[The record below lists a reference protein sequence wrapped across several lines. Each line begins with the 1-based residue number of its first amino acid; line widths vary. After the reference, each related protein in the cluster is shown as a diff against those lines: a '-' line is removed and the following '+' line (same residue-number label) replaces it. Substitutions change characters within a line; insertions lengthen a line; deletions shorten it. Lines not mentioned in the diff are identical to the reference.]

1 MKFVDRILFIVLVL
15 ILLFS
20 IVSYAEEQTT
30 SALIALYNDSVY
42 VPSQEEMDEL
52 AKQIKEYNDMIN
64 RNDIIHDFNDAVDD
78 SEEYMKILKSEIKRQ
93 LDEVL
98 SDAVQA
104 SNNIEMN
111 IYGDIGDLIRYDA
124 EYKTSTRQAEYLI
137 TQMNKFTVTE
147 KLDTLDKDIEVR
159 KEEIETMQEELTMPD
174 IQVVEGEFLLG
185 EVYNCKSPADQD
197 YKVNSGWG
205 SRISPITGTSVEYH
219 NGIDLYAPEGT
230 DVYSI
235 FNGRVLEAGD
245 NWALGRYVRIQHGA
259 GVVSVYG
266 HLSNSVVKT
275 GDYVT
280 QYQKI
285 GESGNTGNRTTGAHL
300 HFGLFINGQS
310 VDPGVLLKNAKRVQ
324 K

>member
-1 MKFVDRILFIVLVL
+1 MLFKKC
-15 ILLFS
+15 
-20 IVSYAEEQTT
+20 IVSVVVASICFTMISYGEEQTT
-30 SALIALYNDSVY
+30 SALIALYNDSIY

-52 AKQIKEYNDMIN
+52 ARQITEYNVMVN
-64 RNDIIHDFNDAVDD
+64 RNEVIHNFNDAVDD
-78 SEEYMKILKSEIKRQ
+78 AESYRELLMEETKKQ
-93 LDEVL
+93 LDDVL
-98 SDAVQA
+98 CSA
-104 SNNIEMN
+104 SLSVNNINCN
-111 IYGDIGDLIRYDA
+111 IYGDINELIKYDS
-124 EYKTSTRQAEYLI
+124 EYKTSVRQANYLME
-137 TQMNKFTVTE
+137 QMNKFSVTG
-147 KLDTLDKDIEVR
+147 KMLTLDEDIEAK
-159 KEEIETMQEELTMPD
+159 KEEIENRQKELTMPD

-185 EVYNCKSPADQD
+185 EVYNCKSPAAQE
-197 YKVNSGWG
+197 YSVNSAWG
-205 SRISPITGTSVEYH
+205 SRISPITGTSIEYH

-235 FNGRVLEAGD
+235 FNGRVLESGD
-245 NWALGRYVRIQHGA
+245 NWALGKYVRIQHGS

-266 HLSNSVVKT
+266 HLSQLVVRT

-310 VDPGVLLKNAKRVQ
+310 VDPGVLLRNAKKVQ